1 MNNKITVVAV
11 LGPTASGKTELSVE
25 LAKAFN
31 GEIVSADSM
40 QIYKGMDIATAKP
53 TAEEMK
59 GVPHHLIGF
68 LDKTEKFSV
77 ARYVELAKKAVSDI
91 STRGRLPFIVGGT
104 GLYADSLLN
113 NIAFTDNST
122 DSAVREK
129 YQKLLREN
137 GIEYLLNILKEL
149 DSESYNRL
157 CKEINS
163 KRIIRALEFY
173 EVTGKTIT
181 EQIRESKKLSPYN
194 SVKIGLTCRDREKL
208 YDRIN
213 RRVDIMV
220 ENGLVKEAE
229 EFFSSKI
236 SETAVMAIGYKELLP
251 YFNNEATL
259 DECLE
264 KLKMNTRRYAK
275 RQLTWFRRDQD
286 INWIYI
292 DECENFGELFS
303 KAVNIIESKGIKNG

>member
-129 YQKLLREN
+129 YQNLLREN
-137 GIEYLLNILKEL
+137 GIEYLLNILKEV

-229 EFFSSKI
+229 EFFSSKS